1 MPEHFSF
8 KSYSWSLGTT
18 SFRMADFHRKVE
30 EQIMLLDEFWNSDDN
45 ADNMWSGNSSMQV
58 KYYEFLY
65 SKGFVQGEIQDDY
78 AKKAKTA
85 RQKTS
90 GLVDVGLID
99 DNRRLTE
106 VGHKLKELCDAGVF
120 TSDNNFRIPSDSYL
134 YFKQLLKTA
143 NTLTD
148 GYVRP
153 YLVTGIVLEA
163 CEDYLTDDE
172 FTYLLPLCINKEI
185 TSLVINFIHQ
195 YRANTITIDE
205 IIKRI
210 VLSKHSYPAALTYFL
225 SSAKTPEDIMA
236 IGINRDSP
244 DNDRCYVGLYNQLKR
259 VFVDKDHSDI
269 FKLYD
274 AAKSGTL
281 QKNSPGRMWR
291 KLLFTNPRARK
302 TFSDL
307 RVNEFHSVKNE
318 TEFDK
323 LFFEY
328 LHLIKIKANLT
339 DYKDLNRR
347 YMNITDSFIFKDGK
361 VAFTP
366 LFRYFF
372 RTGAR
377 AVFDD
382 AYSNCTLLTRDCL
395 ITDIN
400 HQLVFN
406 EKEIIDV
413 FNKEND
419 KKFKTIQAVYDYL
432 DEDRKRRFRELVDTK
447 FTNSVIISMLDNFE
461 TREHDSEI
469 KQQVGSDADVPTI
482 FEYIVAVAWYRI
494 SEYRGNVLDYMNLS
508 LDANLLPRTHAGG
521 GMSDIV
527 YKYDATT
534 EYPQHDLL
542 IECTLMEST
551 TQRHGEMEPVSRHL
565 LNYMLDVND
574 NAYCT
579 FVSNNLH
586 PMVISDFRGR
596 KKMPMYR
603 NDTEYVDGMKI
614 IPLHTN
620 ELKTI
625 LSNSLTYSTLYKMFD
640 DAYNDNERMAP
651 PKWYE
656 ERIKNIIN
664 LV

>member
-30 EQIMLLDEFWNSDDN
+30 EQIMLLNDFWNNDDN
-45 ADNMWSGNSSMQV
+45 AKHMWAGNSSMQV

-65 SKGFVQGEIQDDY
+65 SKNFVQGEIQDDY

-106 VGHKLKELCDAGVF
+106 VGHRLKELCDTGDF
-120 TSDNNFRIPSDSYL
+120 TSDNDFRIPSDSYL

-153 YLVTGIVLEA
+153 YLVTSIVLEA

-269 FKLYD
+269 SKLYD

-347 YMNITDSFIFKDGK
+347 YMNITDTFLFKDGK
-361 VAFTP
+361 VAFAP

-382 AYSNCTLLTRDCL
+382 AYSNCTLLTSDCL

-400 HQLVFN
+400 SQLVFN
-406 EKEIIDV
+406 EKEILDV

-527 YKYDATT
+527 YKYESTT

-596 KKMPMYR
+596 KNMPMYR

>member
-30 EQIMLLDEFWNSDDN
+30 EQIMLLNDFWNNDDN
-45 ADNMWSGNSSMQV
+45 AKHMWAGNSSMQV

-65 SKGFVQGEIQDDY
+65 SKNFVQGEIQDDY

-106 VGHKLKELCDAGVF
+106 VGHRLKELCDTGDF
-120 TSDNNFRIPSDSYL
+120 TSDNDFRIPSDSYL

-269 FKLYD
+269 SKLYD

-347 YMNITDSFIFKDGK
+347 YMNITDTFLFKDGK
-361 VAFTP
+361 VAFAP

-382 AYSNCTLLTRDCL
+382 AYSNCTLLTSDCL

-400 HQLVFN
+400 SQLVFN
-406 EKEIIDV
+406 EKEILDV

-527 YKYDATT
+527 YKYESTT

-574 NAYCT
+574 KAYCT

-596 KKMPMYR
+596 KNMPMYR